1 MFDIF
6 TNPVIMNFLV
16 TVFKTE
22 LKDLGDLRSYPWFVR
37 QWGLSGCQRSSEWC
51 FLWWT
56 LDRWDGKLG
65 LAAWTPP
72 EVQFRNRVWRC
83 GYWWDASLKTGL
95 RLDLTS
101 GSLQSHKAIYS
112 FVVSLPVLRYAS
124 VFVLMTSV
132 KGLVTLV
139 KVLVT
144 MGKTISRDSFGSM

>member
-1 MFDIF
+1 M
-6 TNPVIMNFLV
+6 
-16 TVFKTE
+16 E
-22 LKDLGDLRSYPWFVR
+22 VR
-37 QWGLSGCQRSSEWC
+37 L
-51 FLWWT
+51 LM
-56 LDRWDGKLG
+56 
-65 LAAWTPP
+65 
-72 EVQFRNRVWRC
+72 RC
-83 GYWWDASLKTGL
+83 LLIKTGL

-144 MGKTISRDSFGSM
+144 MGKTITRDSFGSM